1 MTTNYIERLDPAL
14 IRPGRVD
21 VKEYIGYCT
30 THQLENMFRKFYPE
44 ANELLIS
51 QFGEAARGLKK
62 NLSPAAIQGHFM
74 FFKTD
79 PEAAIENI
87 SRLS

>member
-1 MTTNYIERLDPAL
+1 
-14 IRPGRVD
+14 
-21 VKEYIGYCT
+21 
-30 THQLENMFRKFYPE
+30 MFRKFYPE